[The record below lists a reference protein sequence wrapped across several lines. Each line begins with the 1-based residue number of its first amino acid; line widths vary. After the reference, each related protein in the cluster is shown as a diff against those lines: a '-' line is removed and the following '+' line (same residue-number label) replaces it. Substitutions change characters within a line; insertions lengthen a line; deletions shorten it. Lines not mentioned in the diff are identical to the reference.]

1 MAEWQSISGFLEA
14 CAVYITMQLVRCAA
28 FSVILA
34 VLVMLLRKL
43 CANYIFVKGMLW
55 AFLLFLPFLGRLR
68 MFYENEAVFS
78 QTWWLTAVT
87 MQFVWFDWIYM
98 AGVFVSMIWIFG
110 KWFRLRRIV
119 GKMKIKE
126 VCGQDISISEWSV
139 TPFTVGLLKPRI
151 VLPQI
156 LIDHDSAEELEAIL
170 RHERTHIR
178 LGHLWFYLFWDV
190 LRCLL
195 WVNPLFIVCQK
206 YFREDME
213 DICDRVCIQ
222 NSGSPAREYGIMLLQ
237 NTGRLNGSLS
247 GEGRLSDHRKITRSG
262 SGPMPPAVSYAGEND
277 FEKMKRRI
285 GRIAGFR
292 PYRRRQCAGIAVVL
306 AVWMIAAAAA
316 IWHGSYPRCS
326 ELDQVLVHDGA
337 GRLLSQDMERLEKII
352 SYDDRFVYVDREAF
366 EQLLRENQADTG
378 DGIFIVFGGFQK
390 LPGVG
395 GNADSCQYP
404 GDVEDGDGT
413 MVRIPYEKRKDSLA
427 VALYKM
433 L

>member
-126 VCGQDISISEWSV
+126 VCGQDISISEWIV
-139 TPFTVGLLKPRI
+139 TPFTVGLLKP
-151 VLPQI
+151 
-156 LIDHDSAEELEAIL
+156 
-170 RHERTHIR
+170 
-178 LGHLWFYLFWDV
+178 
-190 LRCLL
+190 
-195 WVNPLFIVCQK
+195 
-206 YFREDME
+206 
-213 DICDRVCIQ
+213 
-222 NSGSPAREYGIMLLQ
+222 
-237 NTGRLNGSLS
+237 
-247 GEGRLSDHRKITRSG
+247 
-262 SGPMPPAVSYAGEND
+262 
-277 FEKMKRRI
+277 RI

-337 GRLLSQDMERLEKII
+337 GRLLSQDMERLGKII

-366 EQLLRENQADTG
+366 EQLLRESQADTG

-390 LPGVG
+390 FPGVG

-413 MVRIPYEKRKDSLA
+413 MVKIPYEKRKDSLA